1 MHPTRIALTLA
12 MLILALTACGRS
24 PETEAARAETR
35 LDELEQEF
43 NELGDDATWEEVG
56 KILDEAEELANR
68 PATPETIR
76 AAHKDLD
83 ELRAVWEQLLV
94 HVAEA
99 EEVIEREG
107 YANWWTLAQTQDE
120 RDRALARHTETIANG
135 SEATVRN
142 RRQSISTQI
151 DSLSRR
157 IEKAQ
162 EIIGR
167 PARDAA
173 RREQALRDLAELERH
188 NEQVLALHRAIR
200 DAHTDP
206 WEKRWADDIV
216 RQTEELGGQDLAEA
230 RKNLESGE
238 EGLANYAVNWIE
250 RALEG
255 APQELA
261 RLRRQLDEIRAGA
274 N

>member
-1 MHPTRIALTLA
+1 MNPTPIVLTLG
-12 MLILALTACGRS
+12 MLTLALTACGQS
-24 PETEAARAETR
+24 PEAR

-43 NELGDDATWEEVG
+43 NELAASGDATFEELG
-56 KILDEAEELANR
+56 ELLDEAEDLANR
-68 PATPETIR
+68 PASEETLR
-76 AAHKDLD
+76 AARRDLD
-83 ELRAVWEQLLV
+83 ELRAVWEDLLR

-99 EEVIEREG
+99 EAVIEREG
-107 YANWWTLAQTQDE
+107 YADWRTKTLAQTQDE
-120 RDRALARHTETIANG
+120 RDRDLARHAEAILQG
-135 SEATVRN
+135 SEADVAG
-142 RRQSISTQI
+142 RRQKISAEI
-151 DSLSRR
+151 AMLSRR
-157 IEKAQ
+157 IESEK

-230 RKNLESGE
+230 RNNLESGE

-250 RALEG
+250 RALKG
-255 APQELA
+255 APQELEQ
-261 RLRRQLDEIRAGA
+261 LRRQLDEIRAGA